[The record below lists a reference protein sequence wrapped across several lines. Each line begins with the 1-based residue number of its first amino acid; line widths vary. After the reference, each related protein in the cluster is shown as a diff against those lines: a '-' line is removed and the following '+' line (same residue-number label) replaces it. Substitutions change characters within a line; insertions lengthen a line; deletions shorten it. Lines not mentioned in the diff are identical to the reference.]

1 MGEGRVGDEEREV
14 PVAERQV
21 GGRVHGM
28 DTGRPTRR
36 LDADRPNARVRVG
49 RARETAVERAL
60 LEVVGVEAPTAQ
72 QALVLAA
79 EHPLAEPSGAHT
91 PPSPPAGDISAAALL
106 TARRIE
112 AYPVQRQR
120 LPAMPSVISSSLG
133 HGLSASRPMTA
144 IRKPGVQNP
153 HCSPWHS
160 WNARCT
166 GCRAAPSGA
175 RPSTVVTSWPSACT
189 ASGRQE
195 RTGLP
200 SKSTVQQ
207 PQTPCSHPTWVPV

>member
-1 MGEGRVGDEEREV
+1 
-14 PVAERQV
+14 
-21 GGRVHGM
+21 M
-28 DTGRPTRR
+28 DAGRPQRR
-36 LDADRPNARVRVG
+36 LDADRPNSGVRIG
-49 RARETAVERAL
+49 RAREAAVERSL
-60 LEVVGVEAPTAQ
+60 LEVVGVEAPATE

-79 EHPLAEPSGAHT
+79 EHPLAEPASAHNSL
-91 PPSPPAGDISAAALL
+91 SPCAGDISSAALL

-133 HGLSASRPMTA
+133 EGLSASRPMTA
-144 IRKPGVQNP
+144 IRKPGVQKP

-166 GCRAAPSGA
+166 GCSASRSAA

-189 ASGRQE
+189 ASSRQE

-200 SKSTVQQ
+200 SRRTVQQ